1 MSESMNTPE
10 WREAELRARVRE
22 LEYQLERWQEQV
34 KSVQGEVDFLRGVGC
49 MEDGDG
55 PCGACLK
62 CQKTKV
68 KELEAGI
75 FNMRFQASMGK
86 LENTSQIR
94 AARREVALAKTILNQ
109 NAKKAVAKA

>member
-62 CQKTKV
+62 CQKAKV
-68 KELEAGI
+68 KELEAE
-75 FNMRFQASMGK
+75 NAALRK
-86 LENTSQIR
+86 LEQ
-94 AARREVALAKTILNQ
+94 AARDIRKYGFTPEEIGHLDAAIADLD
-109 NAKKAVAKA
+109 KARGGTK